1 MSIIEN
7 HLIAAMPPMA
17 RRHLLALCEPVQ
29 LHEGELLCSAGLP
42 ASNAY
47 FLREGF
53 VVLAVPVLG
62 HSAVQVAMLGR
73 EGMLGVHLL
82 WGQSL
87 SPWQAQVQQGGEALR
102 ISARSLRRMARSS
115 MSVQQGLAC
124 YQCGLVGRVAIEAGC
139 QHYHALEARLARWLC
154 LAHAHSDQAPI
165 QITQD
170 RLAQWLGVRRVG
182 VTVAMGAL
190 QRQGLLQCQRG
201 QITVL
206 QPMGLRDLSCGC

>member
-7 HLIAAMPPMA
+7 HLIAAMPVMA
-17 RRHLLALCEPVQ
+17 RRHLLALCEPVRLQ
-29 LHEGELLCSAGLP
+29 EGDLLCSAGLP
-42 ASNAY
+42 APHAY

-82 WGQSL
+82 WGQNL

-102 ISARSLRRMARSS
+102 ISARALRRMSRASLS
-115 MSVQQGLAC
+115 AHQGLAC
-124 YQCGLVGRVAIEAGC
+124 YQCGLIARLAIEAGC

-182 VTVAMGAL
+182 VTVAIGAL

-206 QPMGLRDLSCGC
+206 KPMGLRDLSCGC

>member
-17 RRHLLALCEPVQ
+17 RRHLLSMCEPVQ
-29 LHEGELLCSAGLP
+29 LQEGELLCSAGLP
-42 ASNAY
+42 ASHAY

-53 VVLAVPVLG
+53 VVLAVPVQG

-102 ISARSLRRMARSS
+102 INARALRRMSRASL
-115 MSVQQGLAC
+115 SVQQGLAC
-124 YQCGLVGRVAIEAGC
+124 YQCGLIGKLAIEAGC

-154 LAHAHSDQAPI
+154 QAHAHSDQSPI

-206 QPMGLRDLSCGC
+206 KPVGLRDLSCGC